1 MRNKLEVASNLHL
14 PLEFVTE
21 TQAILAM
28 KRVGKTYT
36 ASVEAEELLKLG
48 QQIVVVDP
56 TGAWWG
62 LKSSADGKSAGFS
75 IPVFGGEHAD
85 VPLEEHAGAVIAQAV
100 IEHRF
105 SAILDLSLLRKGAMK
120 RFMASFLDEL
130 YHRNREAMHLFV
142 DEADMFA
149 PQKPFK
155 GDELVLGAMEDI
167 VRRGGVKGIG
177 CTLITQRP
185 SVLNKDV
192 LTQCGILVTLRMN
205 HPRDIAPISEWVNEH
220 GDTER
225 MKEMRAS
232 LPALPKGTAWF
243 WAPGFDIFKRVEIRE
258 RETFNSSI
266 TPKPGERVRKPKT
279 AAAIDL
285 NQLGEQIQATVQ
297 QAKENDPKQLQA
309 RVRELTNA
317 NLALASKQVEAK
329 TVQVEKIVEVPVAL
343 KEDIELLKST
353 VQSLLDNVQDELNEA
368 RTQLNNIVAKIP
380 APRPAK
386 TLVGLP
392 KEVLPASQSRVEFK
406 TVVRRAPVK
415 PQEDGQVSGNL
426 GQGEVAVLKVVSQ
439 YPKGATRQQITINT
453 GYKRSTRNTYIQR
466 LRVKGFILEEGE
478 LVYITQEGMNEL
490 GDRYESLPK
499 GKALQQYWLQRLPEG
514 ESKILSLLLI
524 DSPQGLS
531 RDEISQLTGYARSSR
546 NTYIQRLS
554 SRLLVQT
561 HGEGFVKA
569 SAELFN

>member
-1 MRNKLEVASNLHL
+1 
-14 PLEFVTE
+14 
-21 TQAILAM
+21 
-28 KRVGKTYT
+28 
-36 ASVEAEELLKLG
+36 LLKLG

-85 VPLEEHAGAVIAQAV
+85 VPLEEHAGAVIANAV
-100 IEHRF
+100 IAHRF

-120 RFMASFLDEL
+120 RFMTSFMEEI
-130 YHRNREAMHLFV
+130 YHKNREAMHIFV
-142 DEADMFA
+142 DEADLFA

-155 GDELVLGAMEDI
+155 GDEVMLGAMEDI
-167 VRRGGVKGIG
+167 VRRGGVRGIG
-177 CTLITQRP
+177 CTLITQRS
-185 SVLNKDV
+185 SVLNKDL
-192 LTQCGILVTLRMN
+192 LTQCGILVALRMS
-205 HPRDIAPISEWVNEH
+205 HPRDIEPINDWVREH
-220 GDTER
+220 GE
-225 MKEMRAS
+225 KEKLDAMRES
-232 LPALPKGTAWF
+232 LATLPKGTGWF
-243 WAPGFDIFKRVEIRE
+243 WAPGFDIFKRIEVRE
-258 RETFNSSI
+258 RETFNSSV
-266 TPKPGERVRKPKT
+266 TPKPGERIRKPK
-279 AAAIDL
+279 AAAEIDL
-285 NQLGEQIQATVQ
+285 GKLGEQIQATVQ
-297 QAKENDPKQLQA
+297 QAKENNPEQLKK
-309 RVRELTNA
+309 RIRELVNA
-317 NLALASKQVEAK
+317 NLALTSKQVEA
-329 TVQVEKIVEVPVAL
+329 TAVQVEKIVEVPVAL

-380 APRPAK
+380 APRPPASVK
-386 TLVGLP
+386 VP
-392 KEVLPASQSRVEFK
+392 KEALAAFQSKVEFK
-406 TVVRRAPVK
+406 TVVKRAPVK
-415 PQEDGQVSGNL
+415 PTADGQVSGNL

-561 HGEGFVKA
+561 RGEGFVKA
-569 SAELFN
+569 SDELFN